1 MSWVDDRL
9 KRQERTEAERAF
21 ISVHAATLY
30 DELWEEVSNR
40 VDDARK
46 GGMLVSTN
54 GSAYQRAVLLGAP
67 ANRAY
72 REPEQLVIALARDT
86 WEIVAEAETVHIKIP
101 LGVCTDGV
109 VCLKH
114 EGRRLTIHDAAK
126 MILEPFLFSSRK

>member
-1 MSWVDDRL
+1 MSWVDDWL

-54 GSAYQRAVLLGAP
+54 GSATKGP
-67 ANRAY
+67 FCW
-72 REPEQLVIALARDT
+72 EPPPTEHT
-86 WEIVAEAETVHIKIP
+86 ENP
-101 LGVCTDGV
+101 
-109 VCLKH
+109 
-114 EGRRLTIHDAAK
+114 
-126 MILEPFLFSSRK
+126 SSS